1 MQQGQKSAGKRI
13 IITVVGQDRIGIIAG
28 VTKVLADERIN
39 ILDISQTIM
48 QEFFTMILVAD
59 MTTSSVELG
68 ELKEKLAQKGEELG
82 VQIQAQHEDAFRY
95 MHRI

>member
-1 MQQGQKSAGKRI
+1 MQGGQKSTGKRI

-28 VTKVLADERIN
+28 VTNVLADRIN

-59 MTTSSVELG
+59 MTESTVELG
-68 ELKEKLAQKGEELG
+68 ELKERLAKKGEELG
-82 VQIQAQHEDAFRY
+82 VQILAQHEDAFRY

>member
-1 MQQGQKSAGKRI
+1 MQGGQKSTGKRI

-28 VTKVLADERIN
+28 VTNVLADARIN

-59 MTTSSVELG
+59 MTESTVELG
-68 ELKEKLAQKGEELG
+68 ELKERLAKKGEELG
-82 VQIQAQHEDAFRY
+82 VQILAQHEDAFRY

>member
-1 MQQGQKSAGKRI
+1 
-13 IITVVGQDRIGIIAG
+13 VGQDRIGIIAG
-28 VTKVLADERIN
+28 VTNVLADARIN

-59 MTTSSVELG
+59 MTESTVELG
-68 ELKEKLAQKGEELG
+68 ELKERLAKKGEELG
-82 VQIQAQHEDAFRY
+82 VQILAQHEDAFRY